1 MKDELL
7 IYAVNGFLRAFFEG
21 LCANIFLPLFY
32 LFVVLFREV
41 KKI

>member
-7 IYAVNGFLRAFFEG
+7 IYALNGFSRAFFEG
-21 LCANIFLPLFY
+21 LCANVFLPFFY
-32 LFVVLFREV
+32 LFIVIFREV